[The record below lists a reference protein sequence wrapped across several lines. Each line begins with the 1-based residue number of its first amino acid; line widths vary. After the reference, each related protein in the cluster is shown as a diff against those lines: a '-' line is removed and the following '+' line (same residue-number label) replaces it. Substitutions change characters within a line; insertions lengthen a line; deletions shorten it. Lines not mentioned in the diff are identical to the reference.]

1 MSEESPKIDEIK
13 QEERLKI
20 DIPVDE
26 PAGGATSETIDVTE
40 EFKRLGRQFGAALES
55 LFSSEEARKI
65 EQDIRDGV
73 KSFAT
78 EVEKTVREV
87 SSSPAAERLRTD
99 AVDLK
104 NRVETGDVG
113 RKAQATLVEGLRWL
127 SAELERAADSFSKP
141 APGSAKSNPADV
153 EDIIVEKQPPTD

>member
-1 MSEESPKIDEIK
+1 MSEESPKIDDLK

-26 PAGGATSETIDVTE
+26 PAGDAKSETIDVTE

-55 LFSSEEARKI
+55 LFNSEEAKRV
-65 EQDIRDGV
+65 ENDFRDGV
-73 KSFAT
+73 KSFAS
-78 EVEKTVREV
+78 EVEKAVREAT
-87 SSSPAAERLRTD
+87 SSPAAERLRTD
-99 AVDLK
+99 AGDLK

-127 SAELERAADSFSKP
+127 SAELERAADSFSKS
-141 APGSAKSNPADV
+141 APGTAKSNPADV
-153 EDIIVEKQPPTD
+153 EDIIVEKQPE